1 MNTFGV
7 MGMVFGIAG
16 LVLGTLGL
24 IFGLTAIRRV
34 DRLESSLDREAPR
47 RD

>member
-1 MNTFGV
+1 MDTFGV

-34 DRLESSLDREAPR
+34 DKLESSLGREAR
-47 RD
+47 RQD